1 MVKVNCNYLS
11 ERAAGIPSGGHLPSS
26 SQLIPEANPARPCY
40 GDIGRQPR
48 RAKARY
54 LGSLRNSA
62 SVPFPPTPNLL
73 LAFLKQNVAPCSRR
87 HNASRNATAQSRGQD
102 SNCFGACALSKSTP
116 TRHRGQHAR
125 PQARSTA
132 SEPGLHPVLATPPW
146 RAYDP
151 LGSQRRKLRLAGGE
165 KRSRSGVVCKPRGG
179 RSSHSGSGSRRRQGP
194 HPSRGPAGR
203 RRPLYLELLRRGA
216 PASALGSA
224 ASVLHSRPLGS
235 GQGWSGCSARAPRP
249 APRAHFLVP
258 APNSLLLAL
267 RPSRPPSLPSPGLSR
282 SPLFLSLSPPASE
295 HSTLSLPS
303 LCSLPTVPL
312 PRAPPLSPRPS
323 FLLSLAL
330 TRPLP
335 LSFCLS
341 LLSPPHF
348 HPLLS
353 TPSPVWDP
361 EE

>member
-224 ASVLHSRPLGS
+224 ASCTR
-235 GQGWSGCSARAPRP
+235 ARWAPGRDGAGAPP
-249 APRAHFLVP
+249 APRAPRL
-258 APNSLLLAL
+258 APTSSSPPPTRSSLLSAPPAL
-267 RPSRPPSLPSPGLSR
+267 PPFPLPGSPVPLSFSPSLLPPPSTAHSLFLRSAPSPQ
-282 SPLFLSLSPPASE
+282 SLSPA
-295 HSTLSLPS
+295 LPHF
-303 LCSLPTVPL
+303 PL
-312 PRAPPLSPRPS
+312 D
-323 FLLSLAL
+323 LLS
-330 TRPLP
+330 
-335 LSFCLS
+335 F
-341 LLSPPHF
+341 SPW
-348 HPLLS
+348 L
-353 TPSPVWDP
+353 
-361 EE
+361 